1 MKSTTLLLVA
11 LGVSLHSCMDVKPS
25 ESFLSGND
33 SQQNNNSTEGI
44 RELLTTGMANV
55 EKTKFHEIR
64 DPNNGMIQAR
74 SPIPASW
81 SVNNPN
87 DPVYID
93 GPNGLKIYKTET
105 NQYAWSNDPFMQ
117 QSIQMS
123 GKTLAAPLSTQQIL
137 QQYILPSAQSQGY
150 SLIKSYPLPE
160 VQGFWERFATG
171 MPNTGN
177 QRKIE
182 ALGSDWNTGTG
193 TKAFIILL
201 KMETISPQS
210 MVWMLNTTEM
220 EVNSDDFDEAKNAYL
235 YATANTQ
242 INPQWVA
249 YANGKLVGD
258 IQRTES
264 FWADA
269 SAKSAAAHRQ
279 RMQAIAAQGNAA
291 KSIGDTYSDILDISH
306 KGYLNRSNINSAGH
320 TKTVN
325 SITGTAL
332 IGNHETGEHY
342 NVQSGNNHYW
352 VSNDGLYIGTD
363 NSLFDPRIDNRTN
376 NKEWTKFAVEQ

>member
-1 MKSTTLLLVA
+1 MTIGL
-11 LGVSLHSCMDVKPS
+11 SLHSCMDVKQS
-25 ESFLSGND
+25 DNLTEND
-33 SQQNNNSTEGI
+33 PQRDNSSAENIQT
-44 RELLTTGMANV
+44 LFTNGMANV

-74 SPIPASW
+74 SPIPTSW
-81 SVNNPN
+81 RVNNPN
-87 DPVYID
+87 DPTFIE

-117 QSIQMS
+117 QTIQMS

-137 QQYILPSAQSQGY
+137 QQYIMPSAQSQGY
-150 SLIKSYPLPE
+150 SLIKSYPIPE
-160 VQGFWERFATG
+160 VEGFWQRFATG

-182 ALGSDWNTGTG
+182 ALGSDWNTGKG
-193 TKAFIILL
+193 TKSFIVLL

-210 MVWMLNTTEM
+210 MMWVLQTTEL
-220 EVNSDDFDEAKNAYL
+220 EANTHEFAEAKNAYL
-235 YATANTQ
+235 YASANTQ
-242 INPQWVA
+242 INPQWIA
-249 YANGKLVGD
+249 YANGKLMGD
-258 IQRTES
+258 IQRTENY
-264 FWADA
+264 WAEA
-269 SAKSAAAHRQ
+269 STKSAAAHRQ
-279 RMQAIAAQGNAA
+279 RMQAIAAQRNAT
-291 KSIGDTYSDILDISH
+291 KSVGDTYSDILDISH

-320 TKTVN
+320 SKTIN
-325 SITGTAL
+325 AITSTAV

-342 NVQSGNNHYW
+342 NVEAGNNHYW